1 MPITQQQLLQI
12 LPNAGQRVGIFLPAL
27 NRAMLLFK
35 IDTPKRQ
42 AAFIAQ
48 VGHESGQLSRMSENL
63 NYSADGL
70 ASSWPGRYAE
80 PDGKGGYL
88 KVDVKGRV
96 RNKPNT
102 LALTLAGKPE
112 QIANNVYAS
121 RMGNGS
127 PVTGDGWKYRGRG
140 LIQVTGKSNYIAAGT
155 ALQLDLLNQPEL
167 LEQADWAAMS
177 AAHYWNARGLN
188 ALADA
193 GAFQDIGSIIN
204 TGQPGKVPNGA
215 EDRKALYEK
224 ALKVLA

>member
-1 MPITQQQLLQI
+1 MPLSERQLLSI
-12 LPNAGQRVGIFLPAL
+12 APGAGLRAGIFLPEI
-27 NRAMLLFK
+27 NRAMLRFS
-35 IDTPKRQ
+35 IDTPVRES
-42 AAFIAQ
+42 AFISQ
-48 VGHESGQLSRMSENL
+48 ILHESGQLKNLVENL

-70 ASSWPGRYAE
+70 ANSWPGRYAE
-80 PDGKGGYL
+80 PDGKGGYV
-88 KVDVKGRV
+88 KVDVKARL
-96 RNKPNT
+96 RNKPNA

-127 PVTGDGWKYRGRG
+127 PATGDGWKYRGRG

-167 LEQADWAAMS
+167 LEQANWAAMS
-177 AAHYWNARGLN
+177 AAHYWYARGLN

-204 TGQPGKVPNGA
+204 TGQPGRAPNGA

>member
-12 LPNAGQRVGIFLPAL
+12 LQNAGPRAGIFLPAL
-27 NRAMLLFK
+27 NRSMLRFK

-48 VGHESGQLSRMSENL
+48 IGHESGHLSRVSENL

-70 ASSWPGRYAE
+70 ASSWAPRYAE

-88 KVDVKGRV
+88 KVDVKGKA
-96 RNKPNT
+96 RNKPNV
-102 LALTLAGKPE
+102 LALSLAGKPE
-112 QIANNVYAS
+112 AIANNVYAS

-127 PVTGDGWKYRGRG
+127 PATGDGWKYRGRG
-140 LIQVTGKSNYIAAGT
+140 LIQVTGKSNYLAAGT
-155 ALQLDLLNQPEL
+155 ALQIDLLNHPEL
-167 LEQADWAAMS
+167 LEQAEWAAMS
-177 AAHYWNARGLN
+177 AAHYWDARGLN
-188 ALADA
+188 ELADV

-204 TGQPGKVPNGA
+204 TGQRGRVPNGQD
-215 EDRKALYEK
+215 DRQELYEK

>member
-1 MPITQQQLLQI
+1 MPITEQQLLQI
-12 LPNAGQRVGIFLPAL
+12 LPNAGPRAGIFVPSLI
-27 NRAMLLFK
+27 RAMLRFK

-42 AAFIAQ
+42 AAFLAQ
-48 VGHESGQLSRMSENL
+48 VGHESGQLKSLVENL

-70 ASSWPGRYAE
+70 ANSWSSRYAE

-88 KVDVKGRV
+88 KVDVKGRL
-96 RNKPNT
+96 RNKPNA
-102 LALTLAGKPE
+102 LALSLAGKPE

-167 LEQADWAAMS
+167 LEQADWAVMS
-177 AAHYWNARGLN
+177 AAHYWDARGLSD
-188 ALADA
+188 LADA

-204 TGQPGKVPNGA
+204 TGQQGRVPNGA
-215 EDRKALYEK
+215 EDRKALYDK

>member
-27 NRAMLLFK
+27 NRAMLRFK
-35 IDTPKRQ
+35 IDTPEHQ

-70 ASSWPGRYAE
+70 ANSWPGRYAE

-88 KVDVKGRV
+88 KVDIKGRM
-96 RNKPNT
+96 RNKPNI
-102 LALTLAGKPE
+102 LALTLAGRPD

-127 PVTGDGWKYRGRG
+127 PATGDGWKYRGRG
-140 LIQVTGKSNYIAAGT
+140 LIQVTGKSNYFEAGN
-155 ALQLDLLNQPEL
+155 ALKLDLMNQPEL
-167 LEQADWAAMS
+167 LEQAEWAAMS
-177 AAHYWNARGLN
+177 AAHYWDARGLN
-188 ALADA
+188 ILADA

-204 TGQPGKVPNGA
+204 TGQPGKIPNGQA
-215 EDRKALYEK
+215 DRQALYDK

>member
-1 MPITQQQLLQI
+1 MPITEPQLLQI
-12 LPNAGQRVGIFLPAL
+12 LPSAGPRVGIFLPAL
-27 NRAMLLFK
+27 NRAMLRFN
-35 IDTPKRQ
+35 IDTSTRQ

-48 VGHESGQLSRMSENL
+48 IGHESGQLKSLVENL

-70 ASSWPGRYAE
+70 ANSWPGRYAE

-88 KVDVKGRV
+88 KVDVKGRL
-96 RNKPNT
+96 RNKPNA

-127 PVTGDGWKYRGRG
+127 PATGDGWKYRGRG

-167 LEQADWAAMS
+167 LEQAEWAAMS
-177 AAHYWNARGLN
+177 AAHYWDARGLN

-204 TGQPGKVPNGA
+204 TGQRGRVPNGQD
-215 EDRKALYEK
+215 DRQSLYDKAQ
-224 ALKVLA
+224 KVLA